1 MNISRTN
8 RPLLG
13 LFDNDSTGR
22 AEFERLKNIKIL
34 PDTIFR
40 QIGHKGGV
48 FAGTLDM
55 PNHLNDVSQTFQN
68 MGLSLPLP
76 IEYMF
81 HAEILNLAIE
91 QNVLELRSRT
101 TRFADNELPFQ
112 INASEHL
119 GQYVPADM
127 QYLVQ
132 KLTDASKISF
142 ADWVCDRESED
153 FDVFTVLFESLAEV
167 LEHNT

>member
-1 MNISRTN
+1 
-8 RPLLG
+8 
-13 LFDNDSTGR
+13 
-22 AEFERLKNIKIL
+22 
-34 PDTIFR
+34 
-40 QIGHKGGV
+40 
-48 FAGTLDM
+48 M